1 MLVAT
6 LPIADD
12 APTPAFLEQLLRET
26 MEPLLAEPDR
36 RRGPGRPE
44 ILPAAALWSA
54 FTIGVLTGDLSQVA
68 IWRRLVDPHWW
79 YRGVLQISK
88 EAVYHRLDCAGPS
101 PIEPLFEQMTLA
113 LLARRAIVPGYESL
127 ATWANEIVALDES
140 TLDKVA
146 RKTPELRELPS
157 TSSDLLGG
165 KITAV
170 FDLRRQLLR
179 RVLVHDN
186 GKQNERK
193 AARDA
198 VADLPTKSLIV
209 SDLGYFGFAWF
220 DHLTNAGQYW
230 VSRCRKGTSYSI
242 RQVLYQDETTL
253 DALVWLGAHRADR
266 AQHQV
271 RLIQFEHHGVLRSY
285 LTNVLQPEQ
294 LSIAAVATLYAR
306 RWDIEL
312 VFKLAKNDL
321 HLEVLWSAKP
331 AVIRHQV
338 WAVLLIT
345 QLILAARTE
354 VAVRAR
360 VLIDEVSLPLLV
372 KYLPKY
378 ALYERD
384 PIGAYATIGEKL
396 GFIRPSRRIVVDV
409 PVIPLA
415 SIDPPPFG
423 PPVDRVP
430 RYAGKQ

>member
-1 MLVAT
+1 MPMPSPT
-6 LPIADD
+6 DG
-12 APTPAFLEQLLRET
+12 APTPAHLEQLLRET
-26 MEPLLAEPDR
+26 IEPLLAAPDR
-36 RRGPGRPE
+36 RGGPGRPE

-68 IWRRLVDPHWW
+68 IWRRLVNPHWW
-79 YRGVLQISK
+79 YRGTLQISK

-101 PIEPLFEQMTLA
+101 PIEPLFAQMTIA
-113 LLARRAIVPGYESL
+113 LVARRAIVPGYESL
-127 ATWANEIVALDES
+127 ASWASELVALDES

-146 RKTPELRELPS
+146 RKTPDLREIPP
-157 TSSDLLGG
+157 TSSELLGG
-165 KITAV
+165 KITAL

-179 RVLVHDN
+179 RVLVHDS
-186 GKQNERK
+186 GTQNERV

-198 VADLPTKSLIV
+198 VADLPPKSLIV

-220 DHLTNAGQYW
+220 DHLTNAGQFW
-230 VSRCRKGTSYSI
+230 VSRYRKKTSYSI
-242 RQVLYQDETTL
+242 KQVLYEEGTTR

-271 RLIQFEHHGVLRSY
+271 RLIQFEHHGVLRTY
-285 LTNVLQPEQ
+285 LTNVLHPEQ
-294 LSIAAVATLYAR
+294 LSIAAVAALYAR

-331 AVIRHQV
+331 AVIRHQI
-338 WAVLLIT
+338 WAVVLIT

-354 VAVRAR
+354 VAVRAQ
-360 VLIDEVSLPLLV
+360 VLVDEVSLPLLV
-372 KYLPKY
+372 KHLPEY
-378 ALYERD
+378 ALHEAD
-384 PIGAYATIGEKL
+384 PIGAYAKIGEKL
-396 GFIRPSRRIVVDV
+396 GFIRPSRRIVIAA

-430 RYAGKQ
+430 RYAGKD